1 MPRMLR
7 AWVPG
12 GTYHITAR
20 GNRKQVLFRD
30 EEDLHRYLE
39 ILQSVKQKYPFQLHA
54 YCLMP
59 NHIHLLV
66 EATEQAPSM
75 FMKIL
80 HTKYAIY
87 FNRKYDLV
95 GHVFQGRFHAHYIT
109 SVQYFLHVS
118 RYIHLNPC
126 AAKICSIPEQYK
138 WSSYNEYM
146 FPEMQKRIVDQDRL
160 LSYFFE
166 PRRFRYHQ
174 YVNDR
179 KAEVTAL
186 APVLPSPIPEEK

>member
-1 MPRMLR
+1 MSRLLR
-7 AWVPG
+7 AWIPG

-20 GNRKQVLFRD
+20 GNRKEALFKE
-30 EEDLHRYLE
+30 EEDFHRYLE
-39 ILQSVKQKYPFQLHA
+39 TLQSVKRKHPFVLHA

-66 EATEQAPSM
+66 EVTDQPPST

-80 HTKYAIY
+80 HMKYAIY
-87 FNRKYDLV
+87 FNKKYDLV

-109 SVQYFLHVS
+109 SIQYFLHVS

-126 AAKICSIPEQYK
+126 AAKICAIPEEYR
-138 WSSYNEYM
+138 WSSYHEYM
-146 FPEMQKRIVDQDRL
+146 FPEMHKRIIEPNKL

-166 PRRFRYHQ
+166 PRRFHYHE

-179 KAEVTAL
+179 KTDVTAL
-186 APVLPSPIPEEK
+186 APVLPGPIPEDE